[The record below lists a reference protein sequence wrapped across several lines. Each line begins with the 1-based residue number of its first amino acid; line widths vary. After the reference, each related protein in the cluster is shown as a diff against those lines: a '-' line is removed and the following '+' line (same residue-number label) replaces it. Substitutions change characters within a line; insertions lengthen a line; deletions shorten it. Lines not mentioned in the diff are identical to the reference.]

1 MCKAEQRT
9 AEVPEPEHAA
19 GFNYELP
26 KELIAQRPAAERA
39 EARLLGVGRG
49 MPGALAHGRVHEL
62 PERLEPG
69 DLLIRNRSRV
79 FPARLRGIREPGG
92 GVVEVLLLRE
102 VSATPAVPG
111 KTVETTA
118 GDVEWRAMA
127 RPAKRLHTGQSLL
140 FTGRGGAEIRCVV
153 AAKEEGSV
161 RLRFPVGTD
170 VLAAASLVGE
180 VPLPP
185 YIQRPEGPTAE
196 DLERYQTIF
205 ACEEGSV
212 AAPTAGLHLT
222 EAIFERLD
230 ARGVQVADIV
240 LHVGPATFLA
250 GQPGRSSLAVE
261 PEVYF
266 VPPATAEAIRE
277 CSGRVVAV
285 GTTTT
290 RALES
295 AGRADWPQKPQATNL
310 ILHPGERF
318 EIVQGLLTNFHLPGS
333 SLLALVAGFAGREVA
348 RQAYATAVAER
359 YRFYSYGDA
368 MLIL

>member
-1 MCKAEQRT
+1 MRRTEKTAAE
-9 AEVPEPEHAA
+9 APESGPAA
-19 GFNYELP
+19 GFVYQLP

-39 EARLLGVGRG
+39 QARLLAVARGR
-49 MPGALAHGRVHEL
+49 PGALEHGGVHEL
-62 PERLEPG
+62 PERLAAG
-69 DLLIRNRSRV
+69 DLLVRNRSRV
-79 FPARLRGIREPGG
+79 FPARLRGVREPGG
-92 GVVEVLLLRE
+92 GAVEVLLLHATSASRE
-102 VSATPAVPG
+102 PSG
-111 KTVETTA
+111 
-118 GDVEWRAMA
+118 GVEWRAMA

-140 FTGRGGAEIRCVV
+140 FTGPGGAELPCVV

-161 RLRFPVGTD
+161 RLRFPAGTD
-170 VLAAASLVGE
+170 VLGAARLVGE

-185 YIQRPEGPTAE
+185 YIERPEGPTEE

-205 ACEEGSV
+205 AREEGSV

-222 EAIFERLD
+222 EALFARLA
-230 ARGVQVADIV
+230 ARGVGVADIV

-250 GQPGRSSLAVE
+250 GQPGRSGLAVE
-261 PEVYF
+261 PEFYF
-266 VPPATAEAIRE
+266 VPPETVEAIRA
-277 CSGRVVAV
+277 CTGRVIAV

-295 AGRADWPQKPQATNL
+295 AARSDWPQAPQATNL

-318 EIVQGLLTNFHLPGS
+318 DVVQGLLTNFHLPGS
-333 SLLALVAGFAGREVA
+333 SLLALVAGFAGSEVA
-348 RQAYATAVAER
+348 RQAYECAVAER